1 MNTFIT
7 EIRQNKVINK
17 KLINGLPIWQFMF
30 GDHSG
35 LVPLLPIPNRT
46 VKRTSADDSMD
57 SHAKVGHR
65 QTPYAKPLW
74 LPSQPK
80 GFSLGCCLILFVI
93 AACKWNI
100 FATVQWLA
108 CIMHTLKIECGF
120 CFKSLYGDFIMLKKL
135 FLAVLASLS
144 FSFALA
150 AVDLNT
156 ATVEQLSTLKGIKA
170 K

>member
-1 MNTFIT
+1 
-7 EIRQNKVINK
+7 
-17 KLINGLPIWQFMF
+17 MF

-80 GFSLGCCLILFVI
+80 GFSLGYLMGETETKTQTQYF
-93 AACKWNI
+93 
-100 FATVQWLA
+100 
-108 CIMHTLKIECGF
+108 
-120 CFKSLYGDFIMLKKL
+120 
-135 FLAVLASLS
+135 
-144 FSFALA
+144 
-150 AVDLNT
+150 
-156 ATVEQLSTLKGIKA
+156 
-170 K
+170 